1 MTGLMAYK
9 DEVTYRNR
17 RDVSG
22 DTLERGS
29 ALVERNLGRLALR
42 EILVDQ

>member
-1 MTGLMAYK
+1 MTGLMAFK

-29 ALVERNLGRLALR
+29 ALVERRMGQLSLQ
-42 EILVDQ
+42 EILIDQ